1 MYNKQ
6 TLIAVS
12 MLRFVF
18 NMEGLRATHTNQD
31 INVCVVP
38 SASRDER
45 PTTHPKTHRTT
56 YILARGLMNAESM
69 VGPRPFPVSSV
80 VAAFTVQVSDCFLAE
95 GGNKSSP
102 LRHQIALS
110 EPISFGEA
118 SRLQDTYKQH
128 RCTARS
134 PFTARL
140 QGTLVADDVTTALAP

>member
-1 MYNKQ
+1 MF
-6 TLIAVS
+6 T
-12 MLRFVF
+12 
-18 NMEGLRATHTNQD
+18 ATRCVCVC
-31 INVCVVP
+31 VCVVP
-38 SASRDER
+38 LAIRDAH

-69 VGPRPFPVSSV
+69 VGPRPFQVSSV

-118 SRLQDTYKQH
+118 SRLQDTIQSASL
-128 RCTARS
+128 CTARS
-134 PFTARL
+134 PVTARL
-140 QGTLVADDVTTALAP
+140 QGTLVAGDVTTALVP